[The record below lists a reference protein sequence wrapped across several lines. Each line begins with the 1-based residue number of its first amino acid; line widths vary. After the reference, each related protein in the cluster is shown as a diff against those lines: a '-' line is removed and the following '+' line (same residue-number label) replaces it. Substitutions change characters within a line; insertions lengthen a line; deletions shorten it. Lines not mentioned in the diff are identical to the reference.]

1 MGVQADADGGTQTGE
16 QPSLPFSPSAALGR
30 RLLEYLKV
38 DAATH
43 IDSLIE
49 HLEDCSPSELIAG
62 LFELEMQGLVRQLPG
77 RNFVKVW

>member
-1 MGVQADADGGTQTGE
+1 MEPVADDGTQTG
-16 QPSLPFSPSAALGR
+16 QQASLPFGPSAALGR

-43 IDSLIE
+43 IDSLVE
-49 HLEDCSPSELIAG
+49 HFEDSSPSELIAS
-62 LFELEMQGLVRQLPG
+62 LFELEMQGLIRQLPG